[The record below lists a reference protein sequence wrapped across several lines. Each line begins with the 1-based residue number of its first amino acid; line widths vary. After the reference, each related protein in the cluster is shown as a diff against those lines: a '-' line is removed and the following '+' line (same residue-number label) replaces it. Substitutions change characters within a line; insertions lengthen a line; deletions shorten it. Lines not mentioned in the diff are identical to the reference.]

1 MGWLGR
7 LVRTEKPDALT
18 AGQLGYHGLRDWW
31 EESFSPEE
39 QRLIEQR
46 YQPMGGGIA
55 SLTQGQIDSTS
66 QTAAGLLTGLSTWFN
81 KPGERH
87 LARRM
92 LAKAE
97 EIATD
102 VVDSHFVYSQLI
114 DVAYPERDRDPSAM
128 TEAIRACEAQI
139 ALSRDVMAA
148 MRADHEERERM
159 LERHAREAGTRF
171 DPHEFRVP
179 SHRGFTQL
187 SIIREKSGDI
197 AGAIAL
203 AEQAAMDGWSGDWDR
218 RMTRLRKRLGR

>member
-1 MGWLGR
+1 VGWLDR
-7 LVRTEKPDALT
+7 LTGKAKSDDRA

-31 EESFSPEE
+31 DQSFSLED
-39 QRLIEQR
+39 QRLIEER

-55 SLTQGQIDSTS
+55 SLTEGRIESTS
-66 QTAAGLLTGLSTWFN
+66 QTAAGLLWGLSSWFN
-81 KPGERH
+81 KPGERR

-102 VVDSHFVYSQLI
+102 VVDRHFVFSQLI
-114 DVAYPERDRDPSAM
+114 DVAYPERDRDPTAM
-128 TEAIRACEAQI
+128 SEAMRACEAQI
-139 ALSRDVMAA
+139 ALSREVMAA
-148 MRADHEERERM
+148 MRAEHEERERM

-171 DPHEFRVP
+171 EPHEFRVP

-197 AGAIAL
+197 AAAIAS
-203 AEQAAMDGWSGDWDR
+203 AEQAAADGWSGDWAKR
-218 RMTRLRKRLGR
+218 IARLRTRLSR